1 MRIREERRV
10 LFNQHKWKEAE
21 AHFLIS
27 LPVILDRVKHGQ
39 EKWISRLWLRL
50 RVQWNTT
57 NTKRM
62 AQAMTTVMTQ
72 PQSSILYSLISF
84 SNSTI
89 YDGMVQ
95 ERPGT
100 ARMTEH
106 ATATSDTHPVE
117 LKYRGMRAA
126 GGAAAWY
133 FIPVVAGA
141 AVPKR
146 QLAQLEDIEIGSHHK
161 SWNKVGK
168 NDRPHLRALRLHR
181 HKAEKPTTRIV
192 RLESYIVDGG
202 KLTLE
207 TDTDRLAMSDTFM
220 LHSSRARLRTGQT
233 RKYGR
238 SETTAT
244 VLLSSDI
251 HTGTLRSAMRWASKR
266 RDDWVIFTVNKRRTR
281 VHRRTSHYRRMEAI
295 AVVVCRELDDV
306 CATLSVY
313 DLYALHWTSRR
324 LCRASIHIRNTG
336 VIERELWSRGFLVRP
351 EGSMVMKLPP
361 TARVSILEARI
372 AFRQTMVH
380 SNLTDNLV
388 APLMYALRIV
398 EQSEQQLGRALDTT
412 KLWINSG
419 QESCTCH
426 LYPSSWPRRHGHIFI
441 PSWEYQ
447 GPFKQTMTAIMSST
461 VRSLYSPTAFEQAQY
476 SCWKRYLPLGLLG
489 EIFKYD
495 MPYYPPEVASHP
507 LSSFRVRQLKTYLED
522 LVTMGIDKC
531 RNRKLVLCPM
541 LFWQKYRSTFP
552 VQDDPVHF
560 ERITLSVDDYADW
573 LKKEYDRN
581 RWFKIA
587 TWHRGS
593 PPIPYNLWKLKD
605 IITPCEKVMASK
617 GKCCRQRPISP
628 NTHHWCRRVFKRVG
642 SVLRLVCLSLPRSSV
657 NFIRSQDLLQY
668 IQEWNGSVDPEE
680 VTRVILHV
688 GDIANCYDELNH
700 DDCLDGVAWALSKM
714 PQWHRPTDRPR
725 RIIDRYSVDRFSRK
739 DITVGPDLSYERTRI
754 ELSTTQVLSVCEFDI
769 RNSILCIDGVLWKRL
784 LGAPM
789 GGFLSAFY
797 AMLNFAYVEHKCVM
811 PMFTKMGIPGGVKRY
826 MDDIIVALLCRNP
839 EEVTA
844 ATAFVTELN
853 KPTVYPPPL
862 CLNME
867 PQGNQEFLECNVVVS
882 GNQLALSLNNK
893 VVVDALYRQ
902 PPYRQRLSSKV
913 SNAANRSV
921 LHGILTRIM
930 QSTNSD
936 ELIVTGVLALQY
948 ETRHYKIKDSLLGQV
963 VSQAQTK
970 ARERNESNVERALA
984 KANQAI
990 AK

>member
-1 MRIREERRV
+1 M
-10 LFNQHKWKEAE
+10 
-21 AHFLIS
+21 
-27 LPVILDRVKHGQ
+27 
-39 EKWISRLWLRL
+39 
-50 RVQWNTT
+50 
-57 NTKRM
+57 
-62 AQAMTTVMTQ
+62 
-72 PQSSILYSLISF
+72 
-84 SNSTI
+84 
-89 YDGMVQ
+89 
-95 ERPGT
+95 
-100 ARMTEH
+100 
-106 ATATSDTHPVE
+106 
-117 LKYRGMRAA
+117 
-126 GGAAAWY
+126 
-133 FIPVVAGA
+133 
-141 AVPKR
+141 
-146 QLAQLEDIEIGSHHK
+146 
-161 SWNKVGK
+161 
-168 NDRPHLRALRLHR
+168 
-181 HKAEKPTTRIV
+181 
-192 RLESYIVDGG
+192 ESYIVNGG

-238 SETTAT
+238 SETTAA
-244 VLLSSDI
+244 VLLSSDS

-372 AFRQTMVH
+372 AFKQTMVH

-461 VRSLYSPTAFEQAQY
+461 VRPLYSPTAFEQAQY

-725 RIIDRYSVDRFSRK
+725 RTIDRYSVDRFSRK

>member
-1 MRIREERRV
+1 
-10 LFNQHKWKEAE
+10 
-21 AHFLIS
+21 
-27 LPVILDRVKHGQ
+27 
-39 EKWISRLWLRL
+39 
-50 RVQWNTT
+50 
-57 NTKRM
+57 
-62 AQAMTTVMTQ
+62 
-72 PQSSILYSLISF
+72 
-84 SNSTI
+84 
-89 YDGMVQ
+89 
-95 ERPGT
+95 
-100 ARMTEH
+100 MTEH

-146 QLAQLEDIEIGSHHK
+146 QLAQLEDIEIGSHHN
-161 SWNKVGK
+161 SWNRTGK
-168 NDRPHLRALRLHR
+168 NNQQHLRVIRPHRHR
-181 HKAEKPTTRIV
+181 AEKPTTRVV
-192 RLESYIVDGG
+192 RLESYIVNGG

-220 LHSSRARLRTGQT
+220 LHSSRARLRTGMT

-295 AVVVCRELDDV
+295 AVVVCHELDDV
-306 CATLSVY
+306 CANLSVY

-324 LCRASIHIRNTG
+324 LCRDSIHIRNTG

-361 TARVSILEARI
+361 AARVSILEARI

-495 MPYYPPEVASHP
+495 KPYYPPEIASHP

-657 NFIRSQDLLQY
+657 NFIRSQDLL
-668 IQEWNGSVDPEE
+668 
-680 VTRVILHV
+680 
-688 GDIANCYDELNH
+688 
-700 DDCLDGVAWALSKM
+700 
-714 PQWHRPTDRPR
+714 
-725 RIIDRYSVDRFSRK
+725 
-739 DITVGPDLSYERTRI
+739 
-754 ELSTTQVLSVCEFDI
+754 
-769 RNSILCIDGVLWKRL
+769 
-784 LGAPM
+784 
-789 GGFLSAFY
+789 
-797 AMLNFAYVEHKCVM
+797 
-811 PMFTKMGIPGGVKRY
+811 
-826 MDDIIVALLCRNP
+826 
-839 EEVTA
+839 
-844 ATAFVTELN
+844 
-853 KPTVYPPPL
+853 
-862 CLNME
+862 
-867 PQGNQEFLECNVVVS
+867 
-882 GNQLALSLNNK
+882 
-893 VVVDALYRQ
+893 
-902 PPYRQRLSSKV
+902 
-913 SNAANRSV
+913 
-921 LHGILTRIM
+921 
-930 QSTNSD
+930 
-936 ELIVTGVLALQY
+936 
-948 ETRHYKIKDSLLGQV
+948 
-963 VSQAQTK
+963 
-970 ARERNESNVERALA
+970 
-984 KANQAI
+984 
-990 AK
+990 

>member
-1 MRIREERRV
+1 
-10 LFNQHKWKEAE
+10 
-21 AHFLIS
+21 
-27 LPVILDRVKHGQ
+27 
-39 EKWISRLWLRL
+39 
-50 RVQWNTT
+50 
-57 NTKRM
+57 
-62 AQAMTTVMTQ
+62 
-72 PQSSILYSLISF
+72 
-84 SNSTI
+84 
-89 YDGMVQ
+89 
-95 ERPGT
+95 
-100 ARMTEH
+100 
-106 ATATSDTHPVE
+106 
-117 LKYRGMRAA
+117 
-126 GGAAAWY
+126 
-133 FIPVVAGA
+133 
-141 AVPKR
+141 
-146 QLAQLEDIEIGSHHK
+146 
-161 SWNKVGK
+161 
-168 NDRPHLRALRLHR
+168 
-181 HKAEKPTTRIV
+181 
-192 RLESYIVDGG
+192 
-202 KLTLE
+202 
-207 TDTDRLAMSDTFM
+207 
-220 LHSSRARLRTGQT
+220 
-233 RKYGR
+233 
-238 SETTAT
+238 
-244 VLLSSDI
+244 
-251 HTGTLRSAMRWASKR
+251 
-266 RDDWVIFTVNKRRTR
+266 
-281 VHRRTSHYRRMEAI
+281 
-295 AVVVCRELDDV
+295 
-306 CATLSVY
+306 
-313 DLYALHWTSRR
+313 
-324 LCRASIHIRNTG
+324 
-336 VIERELWSRGFLVRP
+336 
-351 EGSMVMKLPP
+351 
-361 TARVSILEARI
+361 
-372 AFRQTMVH
+372 
-380 SNLTDNLV
+380 
-388 APLMYALRIV
+388 
-398 EQSEQQLGRALDTT
+398 
-412 KLWINSG
+412 
-419 QESCTCH
+419 
-426 LYPSSWPRRHGHIFI
+426 
-441 PSWEYQ
+441 
-447 GPFKQTMTAIMSST
+447 
-461 VRSLYSPTAFEQAQY
+461 
-476 SCWKRYLPLGLLG
+476 
-489 EIFKYD
+489 
-495 MPYYPPEVASHP
+495 
-507 LSSFRVRQLKTYLED
+507 
-522 LVTMGIDKC
+522 MGIDKC
-531 RNRKLVLCPM
+531 RNRKLILCPM

-725 RIIDRYSVDRFSRK
+725 RTIDRYSVDRFSRK